1 MSKLNRLANANNEF
15 QGDFKRV
22 LCVCSAGMLR
32 SPTAAEVLSR
42 EPFNF
47 NTRAAGL
54 SKEYALVQV
63 DDVLLHWADEIVCM
77 EIDHWNELKKMLA
90 DGDVS
95 KPVLNLSIPDMY
107 KFRDPELIKI
117 ITEYYPEVLNR
128 PKEPII
134 ERDTEDDE
142 DIIYR

>member
-117 ITEYYPEVLNR
+117 ITEYYPIVLNR